1 MAKKLRKR
9 IWWLPFF
16 ESEKKKIELRK
27 KVDAN
32 AILFDDPNA
41 AFGYMAAKRLDVQRD
56 EDGNIIMGKDGYAK
70 LKNRG
75 KIHLIAF
82 EGKNLNWKE
91 IGLNDGITNDSKHN
105 AIIYH
110 EELPINLQTV
120 KKVFEES
127 DQMFN
132 MFANTPLAKAGGVKP
147 IAIAN
152 DTDGAEES
160 SEPSAESSHTEA

>member
-9 IWWLPFF
+9 LWWYAFF

-27 KVDAN
+27 KIEDTP
-32 AILFDDPNA
+32 ILFDDPNVA
-41 AFGYMAAKRLDVQRD
+41 YGYMSAKRLDVQRD
-56 EDGNIIMGKDGYAK
+56 ENDKIIMHKDGYAK
-70 LKNRG
+70 LKNEG

-91 IGLNDGITNDSKHN
+91 LEVIDGVTIEDKHN
-105 AIIYH
+105 AIVSHVDI
-110 EELPINLQTV
+110 PVNQQTV

-127 DQMFN
+127 DAMFN

-160 SEPSAESSHTEA
+160 SEPNAESSNTEA